1 MLLMT
6 GGLGQY
12 EGDRTTLCSVLTL
25 PVNIGCYALQ
35 KTGSLAG

>member
-12 EGDRTTLCSVLTL
+12 EGDRTTVCSVLTL